1 MAKLSVLLL
10 LLVACLFAMSWAAP
24 MEDLSETD
32 IDITETELS
41 STKESFLVDV
51 TRTDFLVS
59 DDGDILAER
68 LECVMIEFELDD
80 DQLLINNVPV
90 GLDITDITII
100 EAKIMQAPPNETLT
114 DEEVQELDADFDIG
128 LVTVEVTTSAES
140 YPSEDPSY
148 SLRLIKIAIRIIEID
163 GVDIVETEAIEKI
176 FELKSLND
184 DSGDLTLGSNDTP
197 ADADIMATST
207 GTETDENVDPHAP
220 CTLSTLLGRLRH
232 WWKCS
237 SRFTRVI
244 ITSIVLTSIFGLAF
258 IALPTAAH
266 ALIIAARR
274 RRGIYQQ
281 VAINEEEERSSP
293 KNDQVIYIVDEE
305 KRSLMTEQENKH

>member
-1 MAKLSVLLL
+1 MAKFSVLLL
-10 LLVACLFAMSWAAP
+10 LLVACLFAMSCAAP

-32 IDITETELS
+32 IDITETEIS

-59 DDGDILAER
+59 DDGDVLAER

-80 DQLLINNVPV
+80 DQLLVNNVPV
-90 GLDITDITII
+90 GLDVTDITVI
-100 EAKIMQAPPNETLT
+100 EAKIMQAPPNQTLT
-114 DEEVQELDADFDIG
+114 DEQVEELDADFDIG

-140 YPSEDPSY
+140 YPSDDPSY
-148 SLRLIKIAIRIIEID
+148 SLRLIKITIRIIEID
-163 GVDIVETEAIEKI
+163 GVDIVETEAIEKL
-176 FELKSLND
+176 FEIKALND
-184 DSGDLTLGSNDTP
+184 DSGDLSVLGNT
-197 ADADIMATST
+197 ADSDFDLTATN
-207 GTETDENVDPHAP
+207 TDDNANPHAP
-220 CTLSTLLGRLRH
+220 CTLDTFLGRMRH

-244 ITSIVLTSIFGLAF
+244 VTSILLTSIFGIAF

-274 RRGIYQQ
+274 RRGVYQQ
-281 VAINEEEERSSP
+281 VAIGEEEERFSS
-293 KNDQVIYIVDEE
+293 KNEQVIYIVDEE